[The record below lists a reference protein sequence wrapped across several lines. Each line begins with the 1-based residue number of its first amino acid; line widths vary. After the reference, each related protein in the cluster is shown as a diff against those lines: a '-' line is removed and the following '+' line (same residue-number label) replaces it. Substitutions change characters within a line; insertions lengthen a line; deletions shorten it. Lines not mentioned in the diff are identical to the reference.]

1 MLKVGMLSAAHVH
14 AYSYASILK
23 KFEDINFVGIY
34 DPDESRGKV
43 FSENLGI
50 DFIPFSEIERCDVVV
65 ITSENKNH
73 LKDVE
78 NLAGKVGAILCEKP
92 LATCAED
99 ARKMIEL
106 CEAKKTILGTAFPVR
121 YTPTIKEI
129 KKRID
134 EGEIGEIYMIAA
146 TNRGKMPPGWFL
158 EKELSGGGA
167 IMDHVVHVVDI
178 LRWLV
183 QKEFKAVT
191 TFRVKQIHEDIE
203 VEDTALLMLELDD
216 IPVSL
221 DCSWNRPVSF
231 PTWGDVTLRI
241 VGTKGILE
249 VDVFN
254 SAGFIYSNKDEK
266 ISNFSTSDNA
276 DELMLKDFIDSYKEK
291 KKPFT
296 SGEDGLRATE
306 VVEAAYRSL
315 EKGGKVEIKMI

>member
-1 MLKVGMLSAAHVH
+1 
-14 AYSYASILK
+14 
-23 KFEDINFVGIY
+23 
-34 DPDESRGKV
+34 
-43 FSENLGI
+43 
-50 DFIPFSEIERCDVVV
+50 
-65 ITSENKNH
+65 
-73 LKDVE
+73 
-78 NLAGKVGAILCEKP
+78 
-92 LATCAED
+92 
-99 ARKMIEL
+99 
-106 CEAKKTILGTAFPVR
+106 
-121 YTPTIKEI
+121 
-129 KKRID
+129 
-134 EGEIGEIYMIAA
+134 
-146 TNRGKMPPGWFL
+146 
-158 EKELSGGGA
+158 
-167 IMDHVVHVVDI
+167 
-178 LRWLV
+178 
-183 QKEFKAVT
+183 
-191 TFRVKQIHEDIE
+191 
-203 VEDTALLMLELDD
+203 MLELDD